1 VKDYYETPTGATT
14 SNIRYSEAK
23 GADILNVTKK
33 VARTR
38 TVTTPDVGEYVYVSG
53 KGREYGAWIDTVD
66 SNNRTDENGDEPDPN
81 YASGA
86 LIENPIYMIED
97 ILRRE
102 LGLDGSTTGIDID
115 VETFDK
121 AGNAQT
127 DSSKG
132 DIALLFNDAI
142 ADIKFAFSQY
152 KFINSKDL
160 ISKICRQCMS
170 FVFFSGS
177 GKFKIKTLLLP
188 SSTWGLEETID
199 FSEINIKNI
208 GRTSLNNVRNKIIIN
223 YAEDYA
229 RDKMMESTTDTD
241 STSVGTTVDGFGDTL
256 TLELDADCILDSTT
270 ADNLRNAYKDHYK
283 DRKVIIDFDIVTP
296 KYNHLE
302 ITDFISFSNWDTNLK
317 LYGTAFSSDV
327 FIIQSISKKVN
338 GCSISA
344 LKVD

>member
-1 VKDYYETPTGATT
+1 MQANTCYPWNATTASSSHSAIQTYTT

-53 KGREYGAWIDTVD
+53 KGREYGAWIDTID

-81 YASGA
+81 YASLA

-170 FVFFSGS
+170 FVWFSGS
-177 GKFKIKTLLLP
+177 GKFKIKTLLLT

-208 GRTSLNNVRNKIIIN
+208 NV
-223 YAEDYA
+223 
-229 RDKMMESTTDTD
+229 
-241 STSVGTTVDGFGDTL
+241 
-256 TLELDADCILDSTT
+256 
-270 ADNLRNAYKDHYK
+270 
-283 DRKVIIDFDIVTP
+283 
-296 KYNHLE
+296 
-302 ITDFISFSNWDTNLK
+302 
-317 LYGTAFSSDV
+317 
-327 FIIQSISKKVN
+327 
-338 GCSISA
+338 
-344 LKVD
+344 